1 MIVFRAPRRIIMQTR
16 KLAFPLL
23 AFAGGAIL
31 GRVLGLKNLVRGAMT
46 AAAVTGIA
54 QPAVLETRRRPN
66 SATRRR
72 KVVHRGAHRR
82 SPQKKSSP
90 L

>member
-1 MIVFRAPRRIIMQTR
+1 MLMEAR
-16 KLAFPLL
+16 KFAVPLL

-31 GRVLGLKNLVRGAMT
+31 GRVLGLKTLVRGAMT

-54 QPAVLETRRRPN
+54 QPAMIESRSHRR
-66 SATRRR
+66 SDGTHRRR
-72 KVVHRGAHRR
+72 KVVHRAAHRR

-90 L
+90 A